1 MSSHRTHVVLPDE
14 LIKQI
19 DELVGKRGRS
29 AFLAE
34 VAEKEIKRRKLLQL
48 LDELSS
54 RPGYSDQDYPEW
66 KDGSA
71 EWVHNMRQNDQK
83 LRDAKL
89 RKLQLGD
96 PSGHEHSD

>member
-34 VAEKEIKRRKLLQL
+34 VAEREIKRRKLLQL
-48 LDELSS
+48 LDELAS

-71 EWVHNMRQNDQK
+71 EWVHNMRQKDQK

-89 RKLQLGD
+89 RKLQLDD

>member
-19 DELVGKRGRS
+19 DALVGKRGRS

-34 VAEKEIKRRKLLQL
+34 VAQREILRRKQL
-48 LDELSS
+48 EILEKFAS
-54 RPGYSDQDYPEW
+54 RPGYSDEDYPEW
-66 KDGSA
+66 ADGSA
-71 EWVHNMRQNDQK
+71 EWVHKRRQEDQK

-89 RKLQLGD
+89 RASELD
-96 PSGHEHSD
+96 NPPGHKHSD